1 MTSSQ
6 ESHFFGENVLLI
18 VRSLL
23 FLTGMIFSVIIW
35 GPIIVLASF
44 LSFERRYRIA
54 QKWSRFIIWWLNRT
68 CKVEHRISGLEHI
81 PPGPAIIVAKHQ
93 SAWETVFLQQFM
105 PPRAWVVKREL
116 LWIPLFGWALATLNP
131 IAINRKTPTSAL
143 KQILRQGK
151 ICLAQ
156 RRWVLIFP
164 EGTRTAPGY
173 RRPYGASG
181 ALLAV
186 NSGCPILPIAH
197 NAGEYWPRRGF
208 LKRPGTVQLVFG
220 PPIISTGRKA
230 KELNA
235 FVENWIETTMTRIS
249 NSAVQPGKTNSKKTV

>member
-1 MTSSQ
+1 MTRSQ
-6 ESHFFGENVLLI
+6 EFHFLGGNALLS

-23 FLTGMIFSVIIW
+23 FLTGMILSVVVW
-35 GPIIVLASF
+35 SPIILLVSF
-44 LSFERRYRIA
+44 LSLERRYRIA
-54 QKWSRFIIWWLNRT
+54 QKWSRFIIGWLHKT
-68 CKVEHRISGLEHI
+68 CKIDHQISGLEHL

-93 SAWETVFLQQFM
+93 SAWETIFLQQFM
-105 PPRAWVVKREL
+105 PPLAWVVKREL
-116 LWIPLFGWALATLNP
+116 LWLPFFGWALATLKP
-131 IAINRKTPTSAL
+131 IAINRRTPKSAL
-143 KQILRQGK
+143 KQILRQGE

-156 RRWVLIFP
+156 GRWVLIFP

-173 RRPYGASG
+173 RGHYGVSG

-186 NSGCPILPIAH
+186 NSGYPILPIAH

-220 PPIISTGRKA
+220 PPIISTGREA

-235 FVENWIETTMTRIS
+235 LVEDWIETTMLHIS
-249 NSAVQPGKTNSKKTV
+249 HIGVQSDKTDSKKTA